1 MDKITAGK
9 ILDGILNKNQIFEN
23 EPMSRHTTFKVG
35 GNAAFLVVPNTKEE
49 ISDLKKSLCGIPHIV
64 IGNGSNLLFSDDG
77 YDGVVIK
84 LGNNFS
90 DISVNGE
97 TITAESGALLSK
109 IANVALQNGLGG
121 FEFASGI
128 PGSVGGAVYMNAGAY
143 GGEMK
148 DVVLSTT
155 CVGESGNIL
164 ILDDN
169 RFSYRHSIYSET
181 DLLMLETTIKLYKCD
196 REEIKSKMDELNNR
210 RKEKQPL
217 NFPSAGSTFKRP
229 HGYFAGQLIEE
240 AGLKGYS
247 IGGAKVSEKHAGFVI
262 NYDHATAN
270 DILNLIDHIKS
281 EVYMRFGVELEPEIK
296 IIGKE

>member
-1 MDKITAGK
+1 MDKIAVGK
-9 ILDGILNKNQIFEN
+9 ILGEILNKNQIFED
-23 EPMSRHTTFKVG
+23 EPMSNHTSFKVG
-35 GNAAFLVVPNTKEE
+35 GNASFMVVPDTKEK
-49 ISDLKKSLCGIPHIV
+49 IVSLKKELCDIPHIV

-84 LGNNFS
+84 LGNSFS
-90 DISVNGE
+90 DIIVDGDE
-97 TITAESGALLSK
+97 ITAKSGASLSK
-109 IANVALQNGLGG
+109 IANIALQNGLGG

-148 DVVLSTT
+148 DVVLNTV

-164 ILDDN
+164 VLDDN
-169 RFSYRHSIYSET
+169 KFSYRHSIYSET
-181 DLLMLETTIKLYKCD
+181 DLVMLETTIKLYKCD
-196 REEIKSKMDELNNR
+196 KEEIKAKMDDFNNR
-210 RKEKQPL
+210 RREKQPL

-229 HGYFAGQLIEE
+229 SGYFAGRLIEE
-240 AGLKGYS
+240 SGLKGYCV
-247 IGGAKVSEKHAGFVI
+247 GGAKVSEKHAGFVI
-262 NYDHATAN
+262 NYDHATAK

-281 EVYMRFGVELEPEIK
+281 EVYMRFGVELEPEIR

>member
-1 MDKITAGK
+1 MDKTAVSK

-35 GNAAFLVVPNTKEE
+35 GNAAFMVVPDTAER
-49 ISDLKKSLCGIPHIV
+49 IVSLKRQLCDVPHIV
-64 IGNGSNLLFSDDG
+64 IGNGSNLLFSDEG

-84 LGNNFS
+84 LGNDFS
-90 DISVNGE
+90 DISVNGDE
-97 TITAESGALLSK
+97 ITAKSGATLSK
-109 IANVALQNGLGG
+109 IANTALQNGLGG

-164 ILDDN
+164 VLDDN
-169 RFSYRHSIYSET
+169 KFSYRHSIYSET
-181 DLLMLETTIKLYKCD
+181 GLIMLETTIKLKKCD
-196 REEIKSKMDELNNR
+196 KDEIKSKMDDFNGR
-210 RKEKQPL
+210 RREKQPL

-229 HGYFAGQLIEE
+229 SGYFAGQLIEE
-240 AGLKGYS
+240 SGLKGHR
-247 IGGAKVSEKHAGFVI
+247 IGGAMVSEKHAGFVI
-262 NYDHATAN
+262 NYDHATSK